1 MPAHHE
7 VTSLTEPNLNLS
19 VRQEGNF
26 IIIGLGLPQS
36 SGSVNQSP
44 FLEVTRNEGTNLLN
58 GARTAF
64 LERLNSAGID
74 FRPVEASQSQT
85 TNGSLGGSA
94 TLPVRGVPVTAKG
107 EIAVEITSEVRG
119 GINFRSGLVGDAIN
133 AAERNYD
140 QNRRVAYQDRAY
152 EWAQTANGVTAGNP
166 AGDTFH
172 VSPEVA
178 RTYHNNRFPIPFDP
192 RRVDSGEAQT
202 IATVEPDPLRA
213 SIRAG
218 VSGIDLSR
226 AGITSSVQTENVV
239 AALHRESTTEHLTRV
254 DAVVA
259 SADGQ
264 RIFVVQGDPNSPT
277 HQRVSV
283 DVAAAARQ
291 PAETSDRIIRESAAA
306 SAAVDPIVQETRA
319 RSLA

>member
-1 MPAHHE
+1 MAHHN
-7 VTSLTEPNLNLS
+7 VPALTEPNLNLA

-64 LERLNSAGID
+64 LERLNSAGIE

-85 TNGSLGGSA
+85 TNGNLGGSA

-140 QNRRVAYQDRAY
+140 QNRREAYQDRAY
-152 EWAQTANGVTAGNP
+152 EWAQTPRGVTAGNP
-166 AGDTFH
+166 AGDTFY

-192 RRVDSGEAQT
+192 RRVDSGEGAT
-202 IATVEPDPLRA
+202 IATAQPDPLRA
-213 SIRAG
+213 SIRDG
-218 VSGIDLSR
+218 VQGLDHARLGLTDRTQIDNLEAALNERSR
-226 AGITSSVQTENVV
+226 AGGLTV
-239 AALHRESTTEHLTRV
+239 ANTI
-254 DAVVA
+254 VA
-259 SADGQ
+259 SPDGQ
-264 RIFVVQGDPNSPT
+264 RIFAVQGDPNRPD
-277 HQRVSV
+277 HLRASV
-283 DVAAAARQ
+283 EVAVAARQ
-291 PAETSDRIIRESAAA
+291 PVETSDRLIREAAPTL
-306 SAAVDPIVQETRA
+306 AVEPAVQEARA
-319 RSLA
+319 RGMA